1 MLRMLSIQNIAIA
14 ENLVVDFNA
23 GLNIITGE
31 TGAGKSILVDALSL
45 LRGGKVDVGLIRDGA
60 EAAHVSASFHLP
72 AHSRTFG
79 VLEELGIAPDADE
92 PRLVSVRRSLFRS
105 QKHRSYVND
114 VPVSSRTLQQVT
126 ADLIDISSQFE
137 NQRLLESESHTRYL
151 DHFAGLADV
160 ATQFAK
166 GYARYQ
172 ALVREIAALE
182 EERALRKRE
191 RELFEFELSQID
203 EGALS
208 EEEWTS
214 VQETLA
220 LGNKAS
226 SAQRILSAL
235 NDALTDGDVN
245 CLQLVRACHKSAE
258 RLVRLAPGV
267 ELKLRLERLEELSSL
282 VEDIAYETQQTM
294 AQFDVDE
301 EKLQHAFARAEVYNR
316 LLQKFGPHLSDVRA
330 HRERCLA
337 QLERDVSL
345 GDDVARLATEAA
357 RVAEELVT
365 LASKL
370 SEGRRKNKEAL
381 AKAVMQELA
390 ELGMAKARFVCSL
403 VDFEHTGASAQAA
416 SDIDAGDA
424 SLGSERCNPALS
436 AGMPAAMPAVLQ
448 VLPAEVAAALPD
460 RVRQRF
466 VRLTRSGFERAQ
478 FLMSANLGLEPQPIE
493 RVASGGELSRTML
506 AIKSVL
512 FEQESMSL
520 FVFDEI
526 DTGISGAIAAKV
538 GRKLAEFCAARQALC
553 ITHLPQVACFARAHY
568 VVSKQH
574 TKNRTVARIAKAS
587 PEETLRELA
596 SMISGEEVTPESLA
610 QARALVRE
618 ARGQSRKASQGER
631 ELEMGGAK

>member
-14 ENLVVDFNA
+14 ENLVVDFDS

-45 LRGGKVDVGLIRDGA
+45 LRGGKVDIGLIRDGA
-60 EAAHVSASFHLP
+60 EAAHVAASFHLP
-72 AHSRTFG
+72 VNSRTFG
-79 VLEELGIAPDADE
+79 LLEELGIAPDADE
-92 PRLVSVRRSLFRS
+92 PRLLSVRRSLSRS
-105 QKHRSYVND
+105 QKHRGYVND
-114 VPVSSRTLQQVT
+114 VPVSTRVLQQVT

-137 NQRLLESESHTRYL
+137 NQRLLESEAHTRYL
-151 DHFAGLADV
+151 DHFSGLADT
-160 ATQFAK
+160 AAAFGK

-172 ALVREIAALE
+172 ALVREIASLE

-191 RELFEFELSQID
+191 RELFEFELTQID

-208 EEEWTS
+208 EAEWSS

-226 SAQRILSAL
+226 SAQRIIASL
-235 NDALTDGDVN
+235 NEALTDGEVN
-245 CLQLVRACHKSAE
+245 CLQLVRACHKSVE
-258 RLVRLAPGV
+258 RLVRLAAGV
-267 ELKLRLERLEELSSL
+267 ELKLRPERLEELSSL
-282 VEDIAYETQQTM
+282 VEDIAYETQQTLS
-294 AQFDVDE
+294 QFDIDE
-301 EKLQHAFARAEVYNR
+301 EKLQNAFARAEVYNR
-316 LLQKFGPHLSDVRA
+316 LLQKFGPSLADVHS
-330 HRERCLA
+330 HRERCVA
-337 QLERDVSL
+337 HLERDVSL
-345 GDDVARLATEAA
+345 GGDVARLAKEAA
-357 RVAEELVT
+357 RVAEELVA

-370 SEGRRKNKEAL
+370 SEGRRKNRGGL
-381 AKAVMQELA
+381 AKAVMQELG

-403 VDFEHTGASAQAA
+403 VDFEQATLSAE
-416 SDIDAGDA
+416 
-424 SLGSERCNPALS
+424 SEGTQPAL
-436 AGMPAAMPAVLQ
+436 ATPVVLQ
-448 VLPAEVAAALPD
+448 SVPADVAAELSEA
-460 RVRQRF
+460 VRKRF
-466 VRLTRSGFERAQ
+466 TRLTRHGFERAQ

-574 TKNRTVARIAKAS
+574 TKTRTVARIAKAT

-610 QARALVRE
+610 HARALVRE
-618 ARGQSRKASQGER
+618 ARGQARPSHDAPRDTQGGR
-631 ELEMGGAK
+631 AK